1 MATCQEQVTG
11 MHTEDSKKTTP
22 RFVHVFD
29 TVMEILVSTLPLVLV
44 VLGIGMMSFSPRR
57 SAVPLFQSTEE
68 AQLFFTQNGMQF
80 SPDTPIVLVASK
92 CPACST
98 LTGSLKDLGIP
109 FVEHNIDTTP
119 SAAVLRSQAEKVSG
133 SKALPQIVLGDHLI
147 NPAPYSVKIALK
159 RVQK

>member
-1 MATCQEQVTG
+1 
-11 MHTEDSKKTTP
+11 MHTEDSKKTAP

-29 TVMEILVSTLPLVLV
+29 TMMEILVSTLPLVLV

-57 SAVPLFQSTEE
+57 SAVPLFRSSDE

-80 SPDTPIVLVASK
+80 SPDTPIVLVASS
-92 CPACST
+92 CPTCSS
-98 LTGSLKDLGIP
+98 LTGSLKELGIP
-109 FVEHNIDTTP
+109 FVEQNIDTAQG
-119 SAAVLRSQAEKVSG
+119 AAALQAHAEKISG
-133 SKALPQIVLGDHLI
+133 SKALPQVVLGDHLI